1 MAAGPPPRGVMVCVR
16 TRPTAAFA
24 QDEILIDEAAN
35 VRAAKGRELGHPL
48 IASSRDS
55 GS

>member
-1 MAAGPPPRGVMVCVR
+1 MSAASRLTVVVR

-24 QDEILIDEAAN
+24 QDEILID
-35 VRAAKGRELGHPL
+35 
-48 IASSRDS
+48 ASSGVRTVIGQEA